1 MIMFTGIMNARR
13 LGQILEAGLLP
24 FFTDK
29 FSDGHRLFHDND
41 PKHASHYIEHFFESN
56 NVEWWPSPP
65 ESPDLNPIEN
75 VWGSMKQYLR
85 TMYKPRN
92 LQELKAGIEIFW
104 TSLTPEKCT
113 RYINHLQKVMQKI
126 VEVKGEPSG
135 Y

>member
-1 MIMFTGIMNARR
+1 
-13 LGQILEAGLLP
+13 
-24 FFTDK
+24 
-29 FSDGHRLFHDND
+29 
-41 PKHASHYIEHFFESN
+41 
-56 NVEWWPSPP
+56 
-65 ESPDLNPIEN
+65 
-75 VWGSMKQYLR
+75 MKQYLR